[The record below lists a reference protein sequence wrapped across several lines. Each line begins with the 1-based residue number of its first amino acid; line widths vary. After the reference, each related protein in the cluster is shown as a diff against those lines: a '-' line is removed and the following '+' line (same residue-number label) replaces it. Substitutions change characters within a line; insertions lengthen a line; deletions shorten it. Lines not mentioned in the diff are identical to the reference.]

1 MPAISISHLFQEKKQ
16 VIVLIISKIW
26 LIFLLPTPIFSQ
38 TWQENTQHTFNHIS
52 QVSQDR
58 YGNVYVV
65 EQEGVIHQFD
75 SLGRKQN
82 SIYSPPLV
90 AGVTLF
96 EARSTVRFF
105 AFYRDLQSFTLL
117 NRFLTPIENYKF
129 DEEKIRFVRVAN
141 LSADNQLWLVDDVD
155 FSIKKFDKNFNNIVL
170 RTPLDLL
177 LKNTDYDIN
186 YLCEYQNQLFLNDKN
201 TGIFIF
207 DNLANF
213 KKKIALNKGADSF
226 NFLDEEIYFLE
237 NENIRII
244 HLYNLQ
250 ERTLSLPTWEGK
262 KIEAK
267 KVLLRNDKLFLFTEN
282 QMFFFT
288 K

>member
-1 MPAISISHLFQEKKQ
+1 MKLLGHLLFIILTSFLPSFAQE
-16 VIVLIISKIW
+16 
-26 LIFLLPTPIFSQ
+26 
-38 TWQENTQHTFNHIS
+38 WQYTKSHTFNTIS

-65 EQEGVIHQFD
+65 EQEGVVHQFD

-82 SIYSPPLV
+82 LIYSPPMIAEV
-90 AGVTLF
+90 SLF
-96 EARSTVRFF
+96 EARSTVRLF
-105 AFYRDLQSFTLL
+105 AFYRDMQSFTLL

-141 LSADNQLWLVDDVD
+141 LSADNQLWVVDDVD
-155 FSIKKFDKNFNNIVL
+155 FSIKKFDKNFNTIVL

-186 YLCEYQNQLFLNDKN
+186 YLCEYQNQLFVNEQR

-213 KKKIALNKGADSF
+213 KKKILIDKGVEFF
-226 NFLDEEIYFLE
+226 NFMDEEIYFLTDG
-237 NENIRII
+237 NIKMV
-244 HLYNLQ
+244 HLYSSQ
-250 ERTLSLPTWEGK
+250 ETVIPVPTWEGK
-262 KIEAK
+262 KIEAR
-267 KVLLRNDKLFLFTEN
+267 KVLLQKGKLFLFTDN